1 MAPLQAT
8 SDGGDEAVVRRM
20 DLSQEQLRSEKRR
33 IMKNVVFISFA
44 FLLLFTA
51 FQSMAAL
58 QSSINK
64 VGLVTSTGCPIW
76 SSIWCGSLNLY
87 AACGPIV
94 AWLKQLGSQIRWWN
108 AKIEFNSTLVH
119 DKMGHPVV
127 NEVHVGRNR

>member
-64 VGLVTSTGCPIW
+64 VGGLVTSTGGLIW
-76 SSIWCGSLNLY
+76 LLTRFG
-87 AACGPIV
+87 
-94 AWLKQLGSQIRWWN
+94 
-108 AKIEFNSTLVH
+108 
-119 DKMGHPVV
+119 
-127 NEVHVGRNR
+127 